1 MILEEVQNIL
11 ATKITNL
18 LKNDVGGEKDLHDI
32 KAIEINFEKNKL
44 YVNER
49 SNYAASSMG
58 YIKNCFSLSLWM
70 ASIENSNFKLPR
82 FMLLDNIEDK
92 GIEADRVY
100 NFQNSI
106 KNFIDNSDITSQII
120 ISASLLEENL
130 RNEKFII
137 GKYYHN
143 DETGKT
149 LNFKSQI
156 KLSDLIFQ
164 KLSPT
169 SKG

>member
-1 MILEEVQNIL
+1 
-11 ATKITNL
+11 
-18 LKNDVGGEKDLHDI
+18 
-32 KAIEINFEKNKL
+32 
-44 YVNER
+44 
-49 SNYAASSMG
+49 
-58 YIKNCFSLSLWM
+58 
-70 ASIENSNFKLPR
+70 
-82 FMLLDNIEDK
+82 MLLDNIEDK

-130 RNEKFII
+130 QNENFII

-149 LNFKSQI
+149 LNFKSQV
-156 KLSDLIFQ
+156 KLSDLI
-164 KLSPT
+164 
-169 SKG
+169 SK